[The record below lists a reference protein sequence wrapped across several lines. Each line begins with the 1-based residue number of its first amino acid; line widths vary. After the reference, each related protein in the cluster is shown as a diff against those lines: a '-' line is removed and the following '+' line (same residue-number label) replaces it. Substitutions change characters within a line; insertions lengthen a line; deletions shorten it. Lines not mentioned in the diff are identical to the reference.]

1 MTGRRFVFI
10 GLGMCLAAAYA
21 CSGKASSPTSPSTAA
36 AAKGLPAASDGS
48 TLKVTAPTP
57 TSPIGDQA
65 LTDSSPTLTASG
77 STGKYGSVGGL
88 QYRFELYNES
98 NAKVADS
105 GLLAGPSYKVT
116 TTLDFKKRYTWRLR
130 AEAQGGTGPWSSFG
144 SFVSPEGG
152 YIRGNEVFDPIY
164 NGTTVGQVQGPVT
177 FIPNKGARLETV
189 GSYIRYTIPVTI
201 TSGEFS
207 MEIEGLRA
215 NAPGDKSKVFGMMSG
230 TADYITDPYRVD
242 VQYRG
247 TGGSPPN
254 SITYRVL
261 YGDANDLNVRYEPT
275 TDQRISSVRNL
286 DPNTTYFWK
295 YTWGKTVRVT
305 VQQGGP
311 TGPTIYDITRN
322 STNGSY
328 NPVPHTVFIGTPT
341 GRSGAESASIPGTI
355 YRNVW
360 IGARPRPF

>member
-1 MTGRRFVFI
+1 MPARGRHSVR
-10 GLGMCLAAAYA
+10 
-21 CSGKASSPTSPSTAA
+21 SS
-36 AAKGLPAASDGS
+36 
-48 TLKVTAPTP
+48 
-57 TSPIGDQA
+57 
-65 LTDSSPTLTASG
+65 
-77 STGKYGSVGGL
+77 
-88 QYRFELYNES
+88 
-98 NAKVADS
+98 
-105 GLLAGPSYKVT
+105 
-116 TTLDFKKRYTWRLR
+116 RLR
-130 AEAQGGTGPWSSFG
+130 AVTSAATRCS
-144 SFVSPEGG
+144 
-152 YIRGNEVFDPIY
+152 IRIY

-261 YGDANDLNVRYEPT
+261 YGVADDLSVRYEPT
-275 TDQRISSVRNL
+275 TDQRLSSVRNL

-295 YTWGKTVRVT
+295 YTWGKTVRVHGPAGRTDRPDDLRRHAQLDQRIVQPGPAHRVHRHTDRPERRGVGVDSRHDLPQRVDRRPAAT
-305 VQQGGP
+305 VLGQ
-311 TGPTIYDITRN
+311 
-322 STNGSY
+322 
-328 NPVPHTVFIGTPT
+328 
-341 GRSGAESASIPGTI
+341 SAALRIS
-355 YRNVW
+355 
-360 IGARPRPF
+360 A